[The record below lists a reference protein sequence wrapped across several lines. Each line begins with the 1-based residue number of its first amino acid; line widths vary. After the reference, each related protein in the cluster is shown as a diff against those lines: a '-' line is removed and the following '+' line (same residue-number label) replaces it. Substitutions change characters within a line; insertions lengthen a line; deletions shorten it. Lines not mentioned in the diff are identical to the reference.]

1 MANNFKNR
9 HERIKKELEI
19 NKLFRLLGLKW
30 LIVILITT
38 ITGNDL
44 YYLETIIVLI
54 IIYDFYITITK
65 KRIIFKKIVDMILI
79 MISILNI
86 ILFIIYQNS
95 EIKLFF
101 LIISIIVEFTVML
114 RELKL
119 YNKVKEL

>member
-30 LIVILITT
+30 LIVILITV
-38 ITGNDL
+38 ISGNDL
-44 YYLETIIVLI
+44 LYLETIIVLI
-54 IIYDFYITITK
+54 VVYDFYITIRK
-65 KRIIFKKIVDMILI
+65 KKSIFKKIVDIHLI
-79 MISILNI
+79 TISILNTILCI
-86 ILFIIYQNS
+86 IFKNN

-101 LIISIIVEFTVML
+101 LIISIIVEFIMML

-119 YNKVKEL
+119 YNKVKNL